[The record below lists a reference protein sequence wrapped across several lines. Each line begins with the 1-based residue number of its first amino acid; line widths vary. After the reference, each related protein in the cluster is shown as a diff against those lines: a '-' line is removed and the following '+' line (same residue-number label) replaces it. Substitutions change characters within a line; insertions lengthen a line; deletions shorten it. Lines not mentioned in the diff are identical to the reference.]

1 MVSRI
6 SNSSASKRSFEVV
19 ELACRCSAQ
28 RVAFVSN
35 PNLRHWDERQ
45 GHVGWDNDEDHSLG
59 RQGGAMQ
66 CPYCWEFVTPPL
78 EEDLEGDLVWDCE
91 ICCRPWLIRIT
102 VDYEGQQS
110 FTVERAQN

>member
-1 MVSRI
+1 
-6 SNSSASKRSFEVV
+6 
-19 ELACRCSAQ
+19 
-28 RVAFVSN
+28 
-35 PNLRHWDERQ
+35 
-45 GHVGWDNDEDHSLG
+45 
-59 RQGGAMQ
+59 MQ